1 MILRR
6 MNAVPRTLE
15 ELASMIATRD
25 NISYNEALITVRDCA
40 ADMEHA
46 FYTGNLDEA
55 EMLLKDYLGLEPD
68 YLDLF
73 IF

>member
-1 MILRR
+1 M
-6 MNAVPRTLE
+6 PRALE
-15 ELASMIATRD
+15 ELAKMIAKRD
-25 NISYNEALITVRDCA
+25 DISYNEALITVRDCA

-46 FYTGNLDEA
+46 FYNGSLNEA
-55 EMLLKDYLGLEPD
+55 EDILRDYLGLEPD